1 MLVTTKLRMPPL
13 RAMMVERPRLL
24 QKLSTGRASRLA
36 LIAGQAG
43 SGKTSLVSQWI
54 NKTGVNAVWYSLDR
68 SDNEDDLFFRYL
80 FTGFA
85 QEQVAFDDA
94 LRPFLQ
100 GRRRLTVE
108 ETFPLFI
115 EQLVRFGKDIYI
127 VLDDYHLVAST
138 EVHDAVLYL
147 LHYMPPHAHLVL
159 ITRVEPPFSL
169 AAMRLRDQLVEISGS
184 DLSFTEE
191 EGAAFLARTMSL
203 KLTEDQVR
211 EYMTYSEGWV
221 GGLQLIGLGL
231 RETGASWEH
240 KAIPRAAYSATA
252 DYLISEI
259 IGQQQEPI
267 VSFLHT
273 TVFLNRFN
281 GEACRAITGLNESRE
296 VLDYLLRINL
306 FLVPLDADRTWYR
319 YHHLFSESVRRRLER
334 EQPSAV
340 ATIHRKAAVWFAEHD
355 YLEDA
360 FQHAFAANDYEFAAT
375 MLEDHLCK
383 FFDRYSPA
391 SVPRWLAKLPR
402 NVFMRHPQLRLDECS
417 FKVLS
422 EQLGDVARALDEI
435 DQEEVT
441 GYQGFKEIRF
451 HNNYTYLKY
460 ALPSYSDPTT
470 VDTERLKTGMIELTR
485 DDGVFGLT
493 LDSTLAICYM
503 RRGDVRSADE
513 VLEQSRSEVFSSKSA
528 FRRMLWLRTTA
539 ELERWRGR
547 LDRSRAVVKE
557 ASTLVDREKLGD
569 TPLKYFVCLPSAWI
583 DYTRND
589 LDKALEQASTGLRYA
604 EQAMYSA
611 ESLDACFLLSLIHI
625 AKKEP
630 QNVKP
635 YLEKM
640 RSIASRSAAHT
651 ARLAETHLAYISV
664 LIGDTTVAEAWAAR
678 RKLTMDERFSTT
690 FAYECF
696 VLATLRFLCQK
707 YTRSLVI
714 LKSVRKKCRERGLT
728 HLVLQIEIL
737 LSATLHALD
746 DQGQGKTVMERCL
759 LLAEQEGYIRPFVD
773 CKSLIAPALLDY
785 ARSVTPFARSSHLFT
800 VLGACG
806 YSGDLIDKS
815 GKIDFNSCSALT
827 RRETEILKL
836 IAAGFKTG
844 EIARKVFVSL
854 DTVKTHTKHIFE
866 KLEVRTKAEA
876 VAKARRSGLTE

>member
-13 RAMMVERPRLL
+13 RAMMVEQPRLL

-127 VLDDYHLVAST
+127 VLDDYHLVTAT

-147 LHYMPPHAHLVL
+147 LHYMPTHAHLVL

-191 EGAAFLARTMSL
+191 EGATFLARTMSL

-231 RETGASWEH
+231 RETGVSWEH

-281 GEACRAITGLNESRE
+281 GEACRVITGLDESRE

-435 DQEEVT
+435 GQEEVT

-460 ALPSYSDPTT
+460 ALPSYGNPTT

-547 LDRSRAVVKE
+547 LDRSGAAVKE
-557 ASTLVDREKLGD
+557 ASTLVDKEKLGD

-583 DYTRND
+583 DYARND

-640 RSIASRSAAHT
+640 RFIASRSAAHT
-651 ARLAETHLAYISV
+651 ARLAEAHLAYISV

-678 RKLTMDERFSTT
+678 RKLTMDGRFSTT

-696 VLATLRFLCQK
+696 VLATLFFLRQK
-707 YTRSLVI
+707 HTRSLVI
-714 LKSVRKKCRERGLT
+714 LKSVRKKCKDRGLL
-728 HLVLQIEIL
+728 HLVLQIDIL
-737 LSATLHALD
+737 LSAALHALG
-746 DQGQGKTVMERCL
+746 DQGQGKSRHGAMPSACRTGGVHTSFCRSQIADSTRSTRLRPERDTLCPFIPPFRGSSCL
-759 LLAEQEGYIRPFVD
+759 W
-773 CKSLIAPALLDY
+773 
-785 ARSVTPFARSSHLFT
+785 
-800 VLGACG
+800 
-806 YSGDLIDKS
+806 
-815 GKIDFNSCSALT
+815 
-827 RRETEILKL
+827 
-836 IAAGFKTG
+836 
-844 EIARKVFVSL
+844 VF
-854 DTVKTHTKHIFE
+854 
-866 KLEVRTKAEA
+866 R
-876 VAKARRSGLTE
+876 